1 MSLDILCEVDFS
13 AAELAALNN
22 AADKMH
28 ISRGEVVRMAVKS
41 FSAECVPTQSK
52 RPGRDALCHSE
63 CVPTHATRRHAGK
76 GEA

>member
-22 AADKMH
+22 TADKMH

-41 FSAECVPTQSK
+41 FIAECVPTQSK
-52 RPGRDALCHSE
+52 KPGRNALCHSE
-63 CVPTHATRRHAGK
+63 CVPTPTRRRAGK